1 MTNWKKLF
9 CMLSAYKIHTV
20 NQHKDIVG
28 KDKSRGAWLAQSVEH
43 ASVDLGA
50 IGMSPMLGV
59 EIP

>member
-1 MTNWKKLF
+1 
-9 CMLSAYKIHTV
+9 MLSAYKIHTV